1 MLLLSSLQLKKTI
14 AIASSAMKTRL
25 SIDTHFET
33 YRAIIARTKNFIS
46 DDDFIVHRG
55 DINNPDILIMG
66 SSREE
71 TIDHVRITI
80 NLLQSVGFLI
90 SWEKSVLFPS

>member
-55 DINNPDILIMG
+55 DINNPGYNPTFNNKIY
-66 SSREE
+66 
-71 TIDHVRITI
+71 ITYC
-80 NLLQSVGFLI
+80 QV
-90 SWEKSVLFPS
+90 VLF

>member
-1 MLLLSSLQLKKTI
+1 
-14 AIASSAMKTRL
+14 MKTRL

-55 DINNPDILIMG
+55 DINNPAF
-66 SSREE
+66 
-71 TIDHVRITI
+71 TP
-80 NLLQSVGFLI
+80 
-90 SWEKSVLFPS
+90 FPYALRAVSCKKT